1 MKKVIIAAVMA
12 ALVAGFY
19 NVNAADA
26 KTNYK
31 KVGCAGCHGDDGKGQ
46 TKLGVKFGAKDYTD
60 PKVQDAVKDEQ
71 MFKSIK
77 EGLKKDGKVIMA
89 AIGDKLTDAEI
100 KEIVAYIRA
109 FKKK

>member
-1 MKKVIIAAVMA
+1 MA
-12 ALVAGFY
+12 TLVVGLN

-46 TKLGVKFGAKDYTD
+46 TKLGIKMGAKDYTD
-60 PKVQDAVKDEQ
+60 PKIQDAIKDEQ

-77 EGLKKDGKVIMA
+77 EGYKKDGKDIMKP
-89 AIGDKLTDAEI
+89 IGDKLTDAEI
-100 KEIVAYIRA
+100 KEIVAHIRT